1 MALINSMSMRG
12 KVILAACAVAFLAAV
27 FLVFRMASAPSYVT
41 VMSGIDATRS
51 ADITAALS
59 AAGISGHLI
68 NAGTELQVPQGS
80 EDKAVTALAQK
91 GLSAGRRQ
99 GGFADTLDKQKLG
112 ASSIQQKV
120 AYQRGLEGEIANSIS
135 AITGVGNATVNLTLP
150 DQTAFVGAEQQ
161 QGATAAV
168 VLGADASA
176 LAPDAVRGIAS
187 VVASSVPQLKISD
200 VTITD
205 ATGAL
210 VWPTGDAGGSGGGA
224 STKAAA
230 EAARSRATE
239 AQLNAF
245 LDQTLGAGKARVH
258 VNYDLNMDKVSQEQL
273 AYANKGPKLHAES
286 AKETLKGSGSVP
298 GGTAGV
304 QSNVPTYSGATGA
317 AGGTNTYTQTT
328 GKADYAIG
336 KTITKTDKASGA
348 INAMRIGLIYDTSLT
363 TGNAAIDKPALEA
376 MVKNAAGFVPGRDS
390 LSSVAA
396 SFPKTVAPK
405 PVSPLPPAMMGL
417 VKGLAIGIGALL
429 FLFLFSRYLKRRESD
444 ELLDE
449 PSWLRQLPRPAE
461 AQLIVPDD
469 MQSAGGV
476 AAIQASAAAAFAND
490 PRRRALQEVV
500 DNEPERVAAH
510 LRSWITEDGA

>member
-27 FLVFRMASAPSYVT
+27 FLVFRMASVPSYVT
-41 VMSGIDATRS
+41 VMSGIDPTRS
-51 ADITAALS
+51 ADITATLS

-91 GLSAGRRQ
+91 GLGAGRRQ

-168 VLGADASA
+168 VLGADAGA

-210 VWPTGDAGGSGGGA
+210 VWPTGDLGSGGGA

-239 AQLNAF
+239 AQINAF

-258 VNYDLNMDKVSQEQL
+258 VTYDLNMDKVSQEQL
-273 AYANKGPKLHAES
+273 AYAGKGPALHAEK
-286 AKETLKGSGSVP
+286 ATETLKGSGSVP
-298 GGTAGV
+298 GGAAGV

-317 AGGTNTYTQTT
+317 AGGTNNYKQSSNKT
-328 GKADYAIG
+328 DYAIG

-348 INAMRIGLIYDTSLT
+348 INAMRIGLIYDNALTSGKGGIL
-363 TGNAAIDKPALEA
+363 KPDLEA

-405 PVSPLPPAMMGL
+405 SVSPLPPAMMGL

-476 AAIQASAAAAFAND
+476 AAIQASAAASFAND

-510 LRSWITEDGA
+510 LRSWITEDGS

>member
-1 MALINSMSMRG
+1 MALINSMSTRG

-41 VMSGIDATRS
+41 VMSGIDPAKS
-51 ADITAALS
+51 ADITATLS
-59 AAGISGHLI
+59 AAGISGHLVSG
-68 NAGTELQVPQGS
+68 GTELQVPQGS

-91 GLSAGRRQ
+91 GLGSGRRK

-135 AITGVGNATVNLTLP
+135 AIDGVGSATVNLTLP
-150 DQTAFVGAEQQ
+150 DQTAFVGTDQQ

-168 VLGADASA
+168 VLGADAGS
-176 LAPDAVRGIAS
+176 LAPGAVRGIANI
-187 VVASSVPQLKISD
+187 VASSVPQLKAND
-200 VTITD
+200 VMITD
-205 ATGAL
+205 STGAL
-210 VWPTGDAGGSGGGA
+210 VWPSGDSAGGDGGA
-224 STKAAA
+224 TKAAA
-230 EAARSRATE
+230 EASRARATE

-258 VNYDLNMDKVSQEQL
+258 VTYDLNMDKVSQEQL
-273 AYANKGPKLHAES
+273 KYADKGPALRAEKS
-286 AKETLKGSGSVP
+286 KETLTGSGAVP

-304 QSNVPTYSGATGA
+304 QSNVPTYSGA
-317 AGGTNTYTQTT
+317 AGGAGGNSKYLQTS
-328 GKADYAIG
+328 GKTDYAIG
-336 KTITKTDKASGA
+336 KTIIKTDKASGG
-348 INAMRIGLIYDTSLT
+348 INAMRIGLIYDSSLT
-363 TGNAAIDKPALEA
+363 TGKAAITQPALES
-376 MVKNAAGFVPGRDS
+376 MVKNAAGFVPGRDA

-396 SFPKTVAPK
+396 TFPKAAAPK
-405 PVSPLPPAMMGL
+405 PAMPLPPAMIGL

-429 FLFLFSRYLKRRESD
+429 FLFLFSRYLKRREND

-461 AQLIVPDD
+461 TALIVPDD
-469 MQSAGGV
+469 MQTVGGV
-476 AAIQASAAAAFAND
+476 AAIQAQTAASFAND

-500 DNEPERVAAH
+500 DSEPERVAAH
-510 LRSWITEDGA
+510 LRSWITEDGS

>member
-1 MALINSMSMRG
+1 MTLINSMSMRG
-12 KVILAACAVAFLAAV
+12 KIILAACAVAFLAAV
-27 FLVFRMASAPSYVT
+27 LLVFRMASAPSYVT

-51 ADITAALS
+51 AEITAALS
-59 AAGISGHLI
+59 AAGINGHLI

-135 AITGVGNATVNLTLP
+135 AIAGVGNASVNLTLP

-187 VVASSVPQLKISD
+187 IVANSVPQLKVAD

-210 VWPTGDAGGSGGGA
+210 VWPTGDAGSGGGGTG
-224 STKAAA
+224 TKAAA

-273 AYANKGPKLHAES
+273 AYAGKGPALRAEK
-286 AKETLKGSGSVP
+286 ATETLTGSGSVP

-317 AGGTNTYTQTT
+317 AGGKNNYKQSSNKT
-328 GKADYAIG
+328 DYAIG

-348 INAMRIGLIYDTSLT
+348 VNAMRIGLIYDTSLT
-363 TGNAAIDKPALEA
+363 TGKAAITQPALEA

-396 SFPKTVAPK
+396 SFPRTVAPK
-405 PVSPLPPAMMGL
+405 PATPLPPAMMGL

-476 AAIQASAAAAFAND
+476 AAIQASTAASFAND

-510 LRSWITEDGA
+510 LRSWITEDGS